1 MIKGE
6 KVRLDV
12 HNILYSIYKFNRT
25 LNNPKILKIIDKS
38 KTKDIS
44 FINNVTLN
52 SMRLQFHTLKIIQK
66 YVKKKLRINEKILL
80 ISAITQIVFL
90 GFKEY
95 AVINCTVEIAKKLK
109 IYHGLVNS
117 VLKRISVDKSKLKKT
132 KIKFDDLP
140 NWFVKKTSYFSKFER
155 NKFINN
161 FHLEP
166 DIHVVFKSTKKLNN
180 FEKKIIKTSDV
191 SGFLENKNNIKN
203 INSFVEGDWWV
214 QDFSS
219 FFPLNNLTI
228 ENTHKSFLD
237 ACAAPGGKA
246 FQILSKNNKILLND
260 KNLFRIKTLKKNL
273 KRLKFNSKIVNED
286 FTKFPKSEKFDF
298 IVLDAPCSAVGTI
311 RKNPEIFFKSEAP
324 DFDYLSNIQEKML
337 DKASLLLNNNGLIL
351 YMVCSFL
358 EYETKVQIDKFLNKN
373 SNFKLDNFKLI
384 KNSEYSGLVKNN
396 LMITL
401 PDKILEKN
409 IDGYFAAYLKK
420 IR

>member
-25 LNNPKILKIIDKS
+25 LNNPKILKIINKS
-38 KTKDIS
+38 KTEDIP

-66 YVKKKLRINEKILL
+66 YIKKKLRINEKILL
-80 ISAITQIVFL
+80 ISAITQIVYL

-95 AVINCTVEIAKKLK
+95 AVINCTVEIAKRLK
-109 IYHGLVNS
+109 IYHGLINS
-117 VLKRISVDKSKLKKT
+117 VLKRISADKNKLKKT
-132 KIKFDDLP
+132 NIKFDDLP
-140 NWFVKKTSYFSKFER
+140 NWFVKKTSYFTKLEQ

-166 DIHVVFKSTKKLNN
+166 DIHVVFKNVKKLNN

-191 SGFLENKNNIKN
+191 SGFLEDKYDIKN

-219 FFPLNNLTI
+219 FFPLNNLNI
-228 ENTHKSFLD
+228 QNNYKSFLD

-246 FQILSKNNKILLND
+246 FQILSTNNKILLND
-260 KNLFRIKTLKKNL
+260 KNLFRTKTLKKNL
-273 KRLKFNSKIVNED
+273 KRLKFNSKIVNQD
-286 FTKFPKSEKFDF
+286 FTKFKNAEKFDF
-298 IVLDAPCSAVGTI
+298 IILDAPCTAVGTI

-324 DFDYLSNIQEKML
+324 DFDYLSSIQEKML

-358 EYETKVQIDKFLNKN
+358 EYETKEQIDKFLYKN
-373 SNFKLDNFKLI
+373 TNFKLDDFKLI
-384 KNSEYSGLVKNN
+384 KNSKYSELVKNN

>member
-6 KVRLDV
+6 KVRLDI

-25 LNNPKILKIIDKS
+25 LNNPKILKMIDKS
-38 KTKDIS
+38 KTEDIP

-80 ISAITQIVFL
+80 MSAITQIVFL
-90 GFKEY
+90 DFKEY

-109 IYHGLVNS
+109 IYHGLINS
-117 VLKRISVDKSKLKKT
+117 VLKRISADKNKLKRIN
-132 KIKFDDLP
+132 IKFDDLP
-140 NWFVKKTSYFSKFER
+140 NWFVKKTSYFTKFEQ

-161 FHLEP
+161 FYLEP
-166 DIHVVFKSTKKLNN
+166 DIHVVFKNMKKLNN

-191 SGFLENKNNIKN
+191 SGFLEYKYDIKN
-203 INSFVEGDWWV
+203 IKSFVEGDWWV

-219 FFPLNNLTI
+219 FFPLSNLNIQNN
-228 ENTHKSFLD
+228 HKSFLD

-246 FQILSKNNKILLND
+246 FQILSTNKKILLND

-273 KRLKFNSKIVNED
+273 KRLKFNSKIINED
-286 FTKFPKSEKFDF
+286 FTKFTNLEKFDF
-298 IVLDAPCSAVGTI
+298 IILDAPCTAVGTI
-311 RKNPEIFFKSEAP
+311 RKNPEIFFKSEPP
-324 DFDYLSNIQEKML
+324 DFDYLSSIQEKML

-358 EYETKVQIDKFLNKN
+358 EYETKEQIDKFLNKN

-384 KNSEYSGLVKNN
+384 KNSKYSELVKNN

>member
-1 MIKGE
+1 MIKCE

-38 KTKDIS
+38 KAEDIP

-52 SMRLQFHTLKIIQK
+52 SMRLHFHTLK
-66 YVKKKLRINEKILL
+66 
-80 ISAITQIVFL
+80 
-90 GFKEY
+90 
-95 AVINCTVEIAKKLK
+95 IAKKLK
-109 IYHGLVNS
+109 IYNGFINS
-117 VLKRISVDKSKLKKT
+117 VLKRVSADRNKLKEIN
-132 KIKFDDLP
+132 IKFDDLP
-140 NWFVKKTSYFSKFER
+140 NWFLEKTSYFTKFEKNR
-155 NKFINN
+155 FINN

-166 DIHVVFKSTKKLNN
+166 DIHIVFKNIKRLNN

-191 SGFLENKNNIKN
+191 SGFIEDKINIKN

-219 FFPLNNLTI
+219 FFPLNNLNI
-228 ENTHKSFLD
+228 QNKYKNILD

-246 FQILSKNNKILLND
+246 FQILSTNNKILLND

-273 KRLKFNSKIVNED
+273 ERLKFSSKIVNED
-286 FTKFPKSEKFDF
+286 FIKFKNSEKFDF
-298 IVLDAPCSAVGTI
+298 IILDAPCTAVGTI

-324 DFDYLSNIQEKML
+324 DFDYLSSIQEKML
-337 DKASLLLNNNGLIL
+337 DKASLLLNKNGLIL

-358 EYETKVQIDKFLNKN
+358 EYETKNQIDKFLNKY

-384 KNSEYSGLVKNN
+384 KNSKHSELVKNN

-401 PDKILEKN
+401 PDKISTKN

-420 IR
+420 II